1 MEQGLKAVGDGGIAT
16 EYLAVVL
23 NVSVGGWDWRVFVER
38 ANGVVKVGVDSCVK
52 GRWKE
57 TR

>member
-1 MEQGLKAVGDGGIAT
+1 MKAVGDGGIAT
-16 EYLAVVL
+16 VVVL
-23 NVSVGGWDWRVFVER
+23 DVRLGGWDWRVFVER

-57 TR
+57 TG

>member
-1 MEQGLKAVGDGGIAT
+1 MVGLRQNVWR
-16 EYLAVVL
+16 L
-23 NVSVGGWDWRVFVER
+23 NVRLGGWDWRVFVER
-38 ANGVVKVGVDSCVK
+38 ANGVVKIGVDSCVK